1 MENYRQMW
9 MSLRNDLSMRI
20 REYRQADNIAGLDD
34 YGLTELDAW
43 EGIMQEIEGLERQ
56 LEENDRAKENVLEFA
71 KKNGLDIDESYPRS
85 DWWKFRDERDAYK
98 KQRDELT
105 DDMAEV
111 KRKAEAWDKL
121 KEEKMN
127 DYKRYSKKLEEAWG
141 FDYITRPIENYLGE
155 MEIILKR
162 MDELDGT
169 HEFQNLLSDL
179 EEQ

>member
-98 KQRDELT
+98 KQRDELIN
-105 DDMAEV
+105 DMAEV
-111 KRKAEAWDKL
+111 KRKAEAFDEMVKIYNQ
-121 KEEKMN
+121 KN
-127 DYKRYSKKLEEAWG
+127 DLPSDEI
-141 FDYITRPIENYLGE
+141 FME
-155 MEIILKR
+155 MGYCI
-162 MDELDGT
+162 
-169 HEFQNLLSDL
+169 SDL
-179 EEQ
+179 ERGSDEKI